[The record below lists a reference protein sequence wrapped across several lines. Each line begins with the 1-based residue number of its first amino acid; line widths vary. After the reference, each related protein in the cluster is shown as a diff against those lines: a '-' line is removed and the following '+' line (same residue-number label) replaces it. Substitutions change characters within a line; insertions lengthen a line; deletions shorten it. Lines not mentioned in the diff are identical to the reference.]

1 MATINKTSVRDE
13 LDRLKTEFQRQH
25 DTNALTQEN
34 RLLIQGLLTLLE
46 LIVSIFLE
54 KTTQKNSK
62 NSSKPSSQTEKD
74 ESALTSTGSMKWSSF
89 FVPFNRRFYKINPAY
104 YDQLISA
111 RNTIDR

>member
-1 MATINKTSVRDE
+1 MATINKTSVRHE

-25 DTNALTQEN
+25 DAKALTQEN
-34 RLLIQGLLTLLE
+34 RLLMQGMLTLLE

-74 ESALTSTGSMKWSSF
+74 ESALTSTGSKGKGKPETTQTIRNART
-89 FVPFNRRFYKINPAY
+89 VPRGWPQVLPIT
-104 YDQLISA
+104 A
-111 RNTIDR
+111 RG